1 MSEFHEE
8 LKKPDAGR
16 AMLHATGIGCL
27 GLFLWGLAEVL
38 WASESGSTIKLVWGP
53 LLTLFGG
60 IGAAYVGRAV
70 FIKRQ

>member
-1 MSEFHEE
+1 MSESHEE

-38 WASESGSTIKLVWGP
+38 WASESGSAIKLGLGV
-53 LLTLFGG
+53 LLMVFGG
-60 IGAAYVGRAV
+60 IGAGCVGRMV
-70 FIKRQ
+70 FTKR